1 MPATAQ
7 QILGFQHDKDEL
19 EDVDESEDGSEDGS
33 DNTKG
38 IRVPCEF
45 RKKDMGYILFHN
57 DDTYVFTCFL
67 K

>member
-7 QILGFQHDKDEL
+7 QIPGFQHDNDEL
-19 EDVDESEDGSEDGS
+19 EGVDDDDGSEDDS
-33 DNTKG
+33 DSTMG
-38 IRVPCEF
+38 IRGPYEF
-45 RKKDMGYILFHN
+45 RKKDMTYILFHN